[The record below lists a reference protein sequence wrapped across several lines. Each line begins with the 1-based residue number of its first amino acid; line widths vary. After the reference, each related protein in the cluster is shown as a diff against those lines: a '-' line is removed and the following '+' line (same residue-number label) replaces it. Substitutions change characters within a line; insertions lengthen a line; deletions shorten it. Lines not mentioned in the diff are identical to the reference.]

1 MLRFIVGKCNDYLWF
16 GAIHHGYF
24 AGMGGYM
31 WPTMCGR
38 LAALFPFVVRTD
50 FIKCFHVGGKVK
62 FSYFP
67 THLNNIALSL
77 LP

>member
-1 MLRFIVGKCNDYLWF
+1 
-16 GAIHHGYF
+16 
-24 AGMGGYM
+24 M
-31 WPTMCGR
+31 WSAMCGR
-38 LAALFPFVVRTD
+38 LAALFSFVERTD

-67 THLNNIALSL
+67 THLKNIALSL